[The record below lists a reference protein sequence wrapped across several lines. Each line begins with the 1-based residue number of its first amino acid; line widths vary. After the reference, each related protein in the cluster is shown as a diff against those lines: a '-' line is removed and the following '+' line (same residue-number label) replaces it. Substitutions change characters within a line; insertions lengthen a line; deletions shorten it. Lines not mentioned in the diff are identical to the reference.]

1 MMQPNKSTYEVPLC
15 QIIVL
20 PMRSSILRVSE
31 NSGSTK
37 DIDYEDI

>member
-1 MMQPNKSTYEVPLC
+1 MKQQNKSTYDAPLC
-15 QIIVL
+15 RIIVL
-20 PMRSSILRVSE
+20 PPRSSILRVSE